1 MSYEAQRHLEC
12 HPEYRPESH
21 PRGERTERHYQ
32 GNPQKNSPSL
42 GATLAFLGM
51 NGMLALLHGSQ
62 GCSTFIRLQLSR
74 HFKEPIPLNSTAM
87 TEENLVFGGWE
98 QLQKGITQAVEKFHP
113 EIVGVMSSGL
123 SETMGEDM
131 AAALRTWR
139 RDRPELAGVPVVTV
153 STPDYIGS
161 MQEGYRL
168 AVTALLASL
177 RPKEPEK
184 GTGTERV
191 ETESPASELV
201 QLKLNEPTPEIRDQG
216 CRKSEIRGQSK
227 CTFRSEPGN
236 QSECTLTSAFS
247 RKTAL
252 VPDVILLPGCH
263 LTPADVEELKE
274 TVSLFGLQPLV
285 LPDLSTSLDGHLES
299 EPSAVVQGG
308 TTLSHL
314 KRLPQAVAVFSF
326 GLSLVQPGDYLRDTY
341 GVPHYPIP
349 SLTGLEATD
358 RFLLALA
365 SFSGQP
371 VPEPLLRQRSRLLD
385 TMADYHDRLA
395 GLRVALALESDLL
408 YSLSLAL
415 AETGAEISL
424 ALAATPEGRKNFPA
438 TIPFR
443 VGDLEDLE
451 DLDNLGEL
459 AHPATP
465 GKSFNLIIANSNG
478 RQAAKILQCPHLR
491 AGLPVFDRAG
501 YPQKL
506 WTGYRGSQNFL
517 FDVLNTMSG

>member
-1 MSYEAQRHLEC
+1 MSNEDRHAESP
-12 HPEYRPESH
+12 HPKGCYTEVPHTEGCPTELPHS
-21 PRGERTERHYQ
+21 ERHYQ

-74 HFKEPIPLNSTAM
+74 HFQEPIPLNSTAM

-98 QLQKGITQAVEKFHP
+98 QLQKGIIKAVEKFHP

-131 AAALRTWR
+131 ASALRTLR
-139 RDRPELAGVPVVTV
+139 RERPELAGVPVVTV

-168 AVTALLASL
+168 AVTALLAAF
-177 RPKEPEK
+177 RPKEPETQ
-184 GTGTERV
+184 GTETERV
-191 ETESPASELV
+191 ETEDQADEPA
-201 QLKLNEPTPEIRDQG
+201 PEIRDQG
-216 CRKSEIRGQSK
+216 SDAKSQRSK
-227 CTFRSEPGN
+227 TGGRSEG
-236 QSECTLTSAFS
+236 TLTSALS
-247 RKTAL
+247 RETTL
-252 VPDVILLPGCH
+252 IPEVILLPGCH

-274 TVSLFGLQPLV
+274 TVSLFGLRPLV

-299 EPSAVVQGG
+299 EPSPIVQGG
-308 TTLSHL
+308 ATLSRL

-326 GLSLVQPGDYLRDTY
+326 GLSMAQPGDYLREAY
-341 GVPHYPIP
+341 GIPHYPIP

-358 RFLLALA
+358 RFLLTLA
-365 SFSGQP
+365 SLSGQP
-371 VPEPLLRQRSRLLD
+371 VPESLLRQRSRLLD
-385 TMADYHDRLA
+385 TLTDYHDRLA
-395 GLRVALALESDLL
+395 GLRAALALESDLL

-415 AETGAEISL
+415 AETGAKISL
-424 ALAATPEGRKNFPA
+424 ALAATPEGAKNFPA

-451 DLDNLGEL
+451 DLGNMGDQ
-459 AHPATP
+459 
-465 GKSFNLIIANSNG
+465 KSFNLIIANSNG
-478 RQAAKILQCPHLR
+478 RQAAKLLECPHLR

-501 YPQKL
+501 YPQKV
-506 WTGYRGSQNFL
+506 WIGYRGSQSFF
-517 FDVLNTMSG
+517 FDVLNVMAG